1 MTLTK
6 DRGTPINLHKYIEGL
21 TLDKK
26 KMIIGDTSSSSK
38 KVLLKALKYPSSTS
52 QVYKERNSVGLSLNT
67 LKSNQRYSSE
77 HQILFHNSH
86 LNSCS
91 CKSQILA

>member
-6 DRGTPINLHKYIEGL
+6 DRDTPINLHKYIEGL

-38 KVLLKALKYPSSTS
+38 KVL
-52 QVYKERNSVGLSLNT
+52 
-67 LKSNQRYSSE
+67 
-77 HQILFHNSH
+77 
-86 LNSCS
+86 
-91 CKSQILA
+91 